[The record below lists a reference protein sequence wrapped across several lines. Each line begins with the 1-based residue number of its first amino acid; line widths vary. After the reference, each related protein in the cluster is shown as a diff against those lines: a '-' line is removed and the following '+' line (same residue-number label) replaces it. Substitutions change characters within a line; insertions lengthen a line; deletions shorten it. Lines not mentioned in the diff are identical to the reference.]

1 MMRQDPIT
9 RYRPGFLRL
18 WYHLGKR
25 GLLPRMGSIGRSVLR
40 YFNPSYHPR
49 TEGDIHV
56 ALEYLANSPAAQRAA
71 AEKAQAMA

>member
-1 MMRQDPIT
+1 
-9 RYRPGFLRL
+9 
-18 WYHLGKR
+18 
-25 GLLPRMGSIGRSVLR
+25 MGSIGRSVLR